1 MLFETPQFSKFESRE
16 CVQSRAVYKN
26 TVLLSTGSSSLQKV
40 TEAIM
45 GLALWRILINR
56 TLSSTAGLF
65 KVKKSMLV
73 RSWSTSR
80 HSQWYIMYVYW
91 SHLLSSGWY
100 DPLLQNE
107 AYVTFATDAPGYGQL
122 QSDAVIA
129 ALNEAFFGT
138 DGCKV
143 QEQACY
149 DAGNSTASNK
159 ICGDADNFCVSFLS
173 LISCYNWLLWFFT

>member
-1 MLFETPQFSKFESRE
+1 
-16 CVQSRAVYKN
+16 
-26 TVLLSTGSSSLQKV
+26 
-40 TEAIM
+40 
-45 GLALWRILINR
+45 
-56 TLSSTAGLF
+56 
-65 KVKKSMLV
+65 
-73 RSWSTSR
+73 
-80 HSQWYIMYVYW
+80 MYVYR

-129 ALNEAFFGT
+129 ALNEAFFGA

-159 ICGDADNFCVSFLS
+159 ICGDADNFCVSLLP
-173 LISCYNWLLWFFT
+173 LIPCYD